1 MGITASSRF
10 VLRVSRLPAFAAV
23 LAISL
28 ASAQARPQTSGVEVL
43 TTPESSAMPHHDA
56 KHVTVESDSVSLE
69 VRFEYAASA
78 GKLIVRYRALNTSDT
93 PIAVFDRG
101 NRQAV
106 LSKRQA
112 FGVVAAPT
120 FEDEGDATTLRHV
133 ALPLPQPA
141 PTVPPTP
148 LATKV
153 AAGAGVDGEFEFVF
167 VSTVPKRVRWCLG
180 IAPFADGDFS
190 APEQAG
196 GVEVWRASFAVVE
209 RQRVL
214 CTPWFDLARGEFVG
228 KL

>member
-10 VLRVSRLPAFAAV
+10 ALRVSRLPAFAAV

-28 ASAQARPQTSGVEVL
+28 APAQARPQTSGIAVP
-43 TTPESSAMPHHDA
+43 TNPESSAMPHSEA
-56 KHVTVESDSVSLE
+56 KQVTVEGDGVSLE
-69 VRFEYAASA
+69 ARFDYAPSA
-78 GKLIVRYRALNTSDT
+78 GKLVVHYRVHNEGDA
-93 PIAVFDRG
+93 PVAIFDRG

-112 FGVVAAPT
+112 LGAVAAPT
-120 FEDEGDATTLRHV
+120 FEDAGDATTLRHV
-133 ALPLPQPA
+133 ALPLPRPT

-153 AAGAGVDGEFEFVF
+153 AAGAAADGEFEFAF
-167 VSTVPKRVRWCLG
+167 VSTTPKRVRWCLG
-180 IAPFADGDFS
+180 IAPFADADFS
-190 APEQAG
+190 SPELAG

-209 RQRVL
+209 RQQVV
-214 CTPWFDLARGEFVG
+214 CTPWFDLARGAFVG

>member
-10 VLRVSRLPAFAAV
+10 ALRVSRLPTFAAV

-28 ASAQARPQTSGVEVL
+28 APAQARPQTSGIGVP
-43 TTPESSAMPHHDA
+43 TNPESIKMLHSQATQ
-56 KHVTVESDSVSLE
+56 VTVEGDDVSLE
-69 VRFEYAASA
+69 ARFDYAPSA
-78 GKLIVRYRALNTSDT
+78 GKLVVHYRVHNEGDA
-93 PIAVFDRG
+93 PVAIFDRG

-112 FGVVAAPT
+112 LGAVAAPT
-120 FEDEGDATTLRHV
+120 FEDAGDATTLRHV

-141 PTVPPTP
+141 PTVPPVP

-153 AAGAGVDGEFEFVF
+153 APGGEVDGAFGFVF
-167 VSTVPKRVRWCLG
+167 VSSVPKRVRWCLG
-180 IAPFADGDFS
+180 IAPFDDADFS

>member
-1 MGITASSRF
+1 MNTAVRSHSAFRVTRWP
-10 VLRVSRLPAFAAV
+10 VLAAV
-23 LAISL
+23 TAILLAPAL
-28 ASAQARPQTSGVEVL
+28 AWPQTGVERPAM
-43 TTPESSAMPHHDA
+43 PESNEMPHAA
-56 KHVTVESDSVSLE
+56 KQVTVESDGVSLE
-69 VRFEYAASA
+69 VRFEYAASV
-78 GKLIVRYRALNTSDT
+78 GKLVVQYRVRNEGDA
-93 PIAVFDRG
+93 PIAIFDRG

-112 FGVVAAPT
+112 LGAVAAPT
-120 FEDEGDATTLRHV
+120 FEDEGAATTLRHV
-133 ALPLPQPA
+133 ALPLPRPT

-153 AAGAGVDGEFEFVF
+153 AAGAAADGEFEFAF
-167 VSTVPKRVRWCLG
+167 VSAMPKRVRWCLG
-180 IAPFADGDFS
+180 MAPFADADFS

-214 CTPWFDLARGEFVG
+214 CTPWFDVARGEFVG